1 MSKPGSSRGVLVVIS
16 SPSGGGKT
24 TIVNAVRKNMGL
36 EYSVSTTTRAPR
48 KGEIDGVHYN
58 FVSKSDFL
66 RYIDEGRFVEWAR
79 VHGSLYGTE
88 RSRVENSLAG
98 GRTLLLDIDVRG
110 ALQIKRKFP
119 GALLIFIAPPSM
131 AELEK
136 RLLARGTNTENSIKQ
151 RLAEAE
157 NEMSRMKD
165 YDRTVVNDSLE
176 KAVDS
181 VQDIIKKKI
190 KQSREAQS

>member
-1 MSKPGSSRGVLVVIS
+1 MSNPGRITGILVVIS

-24 TIVNAVRKNMGL
+24 TIVDAVRKNMGL

-58 FVSKSDFL
+58 FVSKADFL

-88 RSRVENSLAG
+88 SSCVENSLAEG
-98 GRTLLLDIDVRG
+98 KTLLLDIDVRG
-110 ALQIKRKFP
+110 ALEIKRKFP
-119 GALLIFIAPPSM
+119 GAILIFISPPSM
-131 AELEK
+131 EELER
-136 RLLARGTNTENSIKQ
+136 RLRSRGSNTKSSIKQ

-157 NEMSRMKD
+157 NEMVQMKN
-165 YDRTVVNDSLE
+165 YDHTVVNDSLE
-176 KAVDS
+176 KAIDS

-190 KQSREAQS
+190 KQSREAQW